1 MNAFR
6 IFLRAIAPIFLLVG
20 ALHLVLG
27 LGADVLLGAKIPID
41 VIADPALDSQNRFYG
56 ISFALYGVLLWLC
69 ASDVAKYASVLRS
82 ILWVLLAAGAA
93 RLVSAFLHGLPP
105 PPVVGL
111 LFFELA
117 MPPVILWWLSRVLV
131 KIVA

>member
-6 IFLRAIAPIFLLVG
+6 IFLRATAPIFLLVC

-27 LGADVLLGAKIPID
+27 LGADVVLGAKIPIE

-69 ASDVAKYASVLRS
+69 ASDVAKYASVLRR
-82 ILWVLLAAGAA
+82 ILWVLFAAGAA
-93 RLVSAFLHGLPP
+93 RLVSVVLHGLPP
-105 PPVVGL
+105 PLVVVL
-111 LFFELA
+111 LFGELA

-131 KIVA
+131 AQR